1 MSDTA
6 STAVPDSNRQLSRPE
21 ASAAVADLGWRLIL
35 TTLRTVVTVKNIRE
49 AVNVAALVTDAAG
62 PDAGSHLS
70 VDLRAHRVEL
80 SLQSA
85 GRAVVTARDAEIA
98 AAVTAALT
106 EAGHVPGPGGAPRAT
121 QLLEIAIDTMDASAI
136 RPFWKAVL
144 GYVDEGGT
152 TDPGGGLADPTGQG
166 PTIWFQELD
175 EPREQRNRIH
185 FDITVPHDEAE
196 RRIRSAVAAGGTLLS
211 DREAPAFSI
220 LADSE
225 GNEIC
230 VCTWQGRD

>member
-1 MSDTA
+1 MRTTLAREISAALSA
-6 STAVPDSNRQLSRPE
+6 SGHRPDS
-21 ASAAVADLGWRLIL
+21 
-35 TTLRTVVTVKNIRE
+35 
-49 AVNVAALVTDAAG
+49 AAG
-62 PDAGSHLS
+62 RPA
-70 VDLRAHRVEL
+70 
-80 SLQSA
+80 
-85 GRAVVTARDAEIA
+85 
-98 AAVTAALT
+98 
-106 EAGHVPGPGGAPRAT
+106 
-121 QLLEIAIDTMDASAI
+121 QLLELAIDALEI
-136 RPFWKAVL
+136 PRVLPFWKAVL
-144 GYVDEGGT
+144 DYVI
-152 TDPGGGLADPTGQG
+152 DPTYPKALVDPLREG
-166 PTIWFQELD
+166 PAVWFQQMD